1 MNIEIIS
8 TGDEVLTGFIVDTN
22 ASYLANKLLDIGLY
36 VKRQNTVSD
45 NINDIENILK
55 ERSMQSDLIFVNGGL
70 GPTSDD
76 NTNLACANV
85 LGVNQELNTMWL
97 NRIKFWH
104 SQRNRDM
111 PDTNIKQ
118 AMLPKGAILID
129 NKNGTACGFMIK
141 INKALCIFTPG
152 VPSEFKQMLHDT
164 ILPYIE
170 KHFVKN
176 TNKFFVKRL
185 FLFGVSES
193 SLAKRLDSYK
203 FDKSI
208 TIGYRA
214 YYPTLELKLI
224 CNNTKDYI
232 YKETLELIRK
242 EVYSYLI
249 CEDELDLELKLK
261 NKLKDKKIYIYD
273 NLTNGLLGF
282 DLEKELN
289 VSLSLNTKSQNFDI
303 FSFIENKDNNFVINL
318 INIENKD
325 KCEFKIELY
334 LDYKKIAFYHGTLN
348 PTLKNK
354 LLDTLN
360 LFTKTFIY
368 KSLYKNKMIKPDV
381 CTTIKCDL
389 EPNI

>member
-22 ASYLANKLLDIGLY
+22 ASYLANKLLDMGLY

-45 NINDIENILK
+45 NIHDIEQILE
-55 ERSMQSDLIFVNGGL
+55 ERSLKSDLIFVNGGL

-85 LGVNQELNTMWL
+85 LGVEQELNTMWL
-97 NRIKFWH
+97 NRIKHWH
-104 SQRNRDM
+104 TIRNRDM
-111 PDTNIKQ
+111 PETNIKQ
-118 AMLPKGAILID
+118 AMLPKGATLID

-141 INKALCIFTPG
+141 VNKALCIFTPG

-164 ILPYIE
+164 ILPYIKE
-170 KHFVKN
+170 HFVDN
-176 TNKFFVKRL
+176 INKSFVKRL

-193 SLAKRLDSYK
+193 ALAKRLDVYK

-224 CNNTKDYI
+224 CNNTKDSI
-232 YKETLELIRK
+232 YKETLDIIK
-242 EVYSYLI
+242 NEVLSYLI
-249 CEDELDLELKLK
+249 CEDELDLELKI
-261 NKLKDKKIYIYD
+261 KDKIQDKNVYIYD

-282 DLEKELN
+282 DLAKELN
-289 VSLSLNTKSQNFDI
+289 ISLSLNTKSQDFDI
-303 FSFIENKDNNFVINL
+303 FSFIKDKDNSFVINL
-318 INIENKD
+318 LHIENKD

-334 LDYKKIAFYHGTLN
+334 LDNKKIALYHATLEA
-348 PTLKNK
+348 TLKNK

-360 LFTKTFIY
+360 LIIKTFIY
-368 KSLYKNKMIKPDV
+368 KNLYSKKMIEPDV
-381 CTTIKCDL
+381 CTTLKCDL
-389 EPNI
+389 T

>member
-22 ASYLANKLLDIGLY
+22 ASYLANKLLDMGLY

-45 NINDIENILK
+45 NIHDIEQILE
-55 ERSMQSDLIFVNGGL
+55 ERSLKSDLIFVNGGL
-70 GPTSDD
+70 VPTSDD

-85 LGVNQELNTMWL
+85 LGVEQELNTMWL
-97 NRIKFWH
+97 NRIKHWH
-104 SQRNRDM
+104 TIRNRDM
-111 PDTNIKQ
+111 PETNIKQ
-118 AMLPKGAILID
+118 AMLPKGATLID

-141 INKALCIFTPG
+141 VNKALCIFTPG

-164 ILPYIE
+164 ILPYIKE
-170 KHFVKN
+170 HFVDN
-176 TNKFFVKRL
+176 INKSFVKRL

-193 SLAKRLDSYK
+193 ALAKRLDVYK

-224 CNNTKDYI
+224 CNNTKDSI
-232 YKETLELIRK
+232 YKETLDIIK
-242 EVYSYLI
+242 NEVLSYLI
-249 CEDELDLELKLK
+249 CEDELDLELKI
-261 NKLKDKKIYIYD
+261 KDKIQDKNVYIYD

-282 DLEKELN
+282 DLAKELN
-289 VSLSLNTKSQNFDI
+289 ISLSLNTKSQDFDI
-303 FSFIENKDNNFVINL
+303 FSFIKDKDNSFVINL
-318 INIENKD
+318 LHIENKD

-334 LDYKKIAFYHGTLN
+334 LDNKKIALYHATLEA
-348 PTLKNK
+348 TLKNK

-360 LFTKTFIY
+360 LIIKTFIY
-368 KSLYKNKMIKPDV
+368 KNLYSKKMIEPDV
-381 CTTIKCDL
+381 CTTLKCDL
-389 EPNI
+389 T